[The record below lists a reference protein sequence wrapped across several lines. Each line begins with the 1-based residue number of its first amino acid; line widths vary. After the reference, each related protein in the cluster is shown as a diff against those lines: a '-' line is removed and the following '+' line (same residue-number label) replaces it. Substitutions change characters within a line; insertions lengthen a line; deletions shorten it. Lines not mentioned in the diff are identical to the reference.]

1 VSIVSTDALTPEPP
15 VVAAPRR
22 RGGTLRNALRLRRT
36 QIGLV
41 IVGVLVVVALFG
53 PYVAPYGPTDPV
65 TGVAPNT
72 GPSSAARFGTDHI
85 GQDVWSRFLWGGR
98 ELLVMALLATALGLV
113 LGAAAGLLAAYSRN
127 TTDDVIMRSMDVI
140 LAFPQIMLAL
150 VAIAT
155 VGPKDWIIVLAV
167 GLTTMP
173 RVARVARGSALP
185 IIERDFVA
193 AAEAI
198 GVPRRRILL
207 GEVFPNVL
215 SPLMVEANLRLTYSI
230 GLITALAFLGFT
242 TTPNGA
248 NWGSMIQE
256 NEIALTVQPWGV
268 VLPVVAIA
276 LLTVGTGL
284 IGDGIARAA
293 AGIDRSRGAE

>member
-1 VSIVSTDALTPEPP
+1 MSAVADNALTPDP
-15 VVAAPRR
+15 VVAPPRKPA
-22 RGGTLRNALRLRRT
+22 GTMRTALRLRRT
-36 QIGLV
+36 QIGLAIV
-41 IVGVLVVVALFG
+41 IFLTVLSLFG
-53 PYVAPYGPTDPV
+53 PYIAPYGPTDPV
-65 TGVAPNT
+65 PGQPPNA
-72 GPSSAARFGTDHI
+72 GPSAAARFGTDHI

-98 ELLVMALLATALGLV
+98 ELLVLAVISTALGLT
-113 LGAAAGLLAAYSRN
+113 LGTAAGLIAAYSRN
-127 TTDDVIMRSMDVI
+127 MLDDILMRSMDVI

-173 RVARVARGSALP
+173 RVARVARGASLP
-185 IIERDFVA
+185 VIERDFVA
-193 AAEAI
+193 SAEAI
-198 GVPRRRILL
+198 GVPRRKILL
-207 GEVFPNVL
+207 GEIFPNIL
-215 SPLMVEANLRLTYSI
+215 SPLLVEANLRLTYSI
-230 GLITALAFLGFT
+230 ALITALAFLGFT
-242 TTPNGA
+242 TTQNGA

-268 VLPVVAIA
+268 VLPVIAIA